1 MDESRVHNGGSGD
14 GPQVIH
20 DEDRD
25 RYEVL
30 EGTAVLGVLAYAE
43 DSVLIDDDGS
53 AQPVRDL
60 RSTVVSPEHSGRGI
74 GSMLVSAA
82 VDDARER
89 GLRLRATCWFARGWI
104 DRHPEAAG
112 LLADEDTGA
121 GSPGADGTGEG
132 RA

>member
-1 MDESRVHNGGSGD
+1 M
-14 GPQVIH
+14 IH

-25 RYEVL
+25 RFEVL
-30 EGTAVLGVLAYAE
+30 EGTTVLGVLAYAE

-74 GSMLVSAA
+74 GSMLVAAA

-104 DRHPEAAG
+104 DRHPEAAE
-112 LLADEDTGA
+112 LLAD
-121 GSPGADGTGEG
+121 DGTGDAPSGADETGGG